1 MTEVSQSISQ
11 CLQGNGRDSRTDI
24 VTGKMLRLIHGQL
37 RDNGH
42 VFLVLPRPCIENS
55 RYLDN
60 ELLTR
65 IMRHVGF
72 KEVVRKDKEGAKVVY
87 SLWQKQKPIRDSQQL
102 LRFAQ
107 VRKSHCHLMSGSM
120 QRNVYKC
127 VTCPFREESL

>member
-11 CLQGNGRDSRTDI
+11 CLQDNGRDSRTDI

-87 SLWQKQKPIRDSQQL
+87 SLWQKQKPIRDSAATELATKRVLRTGGKRNNFCVL
-102 LRFAQ
+102 L
-107 VRKSHCHLMSGSM
+107 K
-120 QRNVYKC
+120 
-127 VTCPFREESL
+127 

>member
-87 SLWQKQKPIRDSQQL
+87 SLWQKLKPIQDSAAAELATKRVLRTGGKRNNFCVL
-102 LRFAQ
+102 L
-107 VRKSHCHLMSGSM
+107 K
-120 QRNVYKC
+120 
-127 VTCPFREESL
+127 

>member
-1 MTEVSQSISQ
+1 MTEVSQSTSR
-11 CLQGNGRDSRTDI
+11 CLQDDRLCSRTDI
-24 VTGKMLRLIHGQL
+24 ITGKMLRLIHGQL
-37 RDNGH
+37 KDNGH

-87 SLWQKQKPIRDSQQL
+87 SLWQKLKPIQDSAAAELATKRVLRTGGKRNNFCVL
-102 LRFAQ
+102 L
-107 VRKSHCHLMSGSM
+107 K
-120 QRNVYKC
+120 
-127 VTCPFREESL
+127 